1 MSNLPKSESETPCFL
16 KVKCVDCENE
26 QVVFSHA
33 SSEVNC
39 EVCGKTLAIPK
50 GGKAEINTEIL
61 EIVG

>member
-1 MSNLPKSESETPCFL
+1 MVKASPDSPCFV

-33 SSEVNC
+33 SSEVDC
-39 EVCGKTLAIPK
+39 EVCGKTLVSPT
-50 GGKAEINTEIL
+50 GGKAEINTDIL